1 MKKVDFYCIIL
12 WYDIIGGENVEKLKK
27 ILPVLAVVLIA
38 VLFVTSLFNEKT
50 KTESVTGFAMGS
62 PVNITVYN
70 SKNGK
75 DICSQAIERIKYI
88 DENYLSHTSSD
99 SAVYKLNKGET
110 VKDEWF
116 ADYIDNCIELN
127 SKSKKF
133 TLFSGE
139 FKDLWKIENGGYI
152 PTDDELA
159 KVLENHK
166 NSLIAIDDDNNEISI
181 GGGKLDLGALG
192 KGTACDEAIKC
203 LKEQKVEKALVTV
216 GGSVGMMGDDS
227 FNIGVRNPFGSQS
240 EYFAVLNVDNCFI
253 STSGD
258 YEKYFEKDSV
268 RYSHI
273 FDATTGKPVKNDLS
287 SVTVVAE
294 SGQLSDFLSTVV
306 YIEGVEKGVQIAKD
320 FDAFVIIVKKD
331 KSVLISEEL
340 KDKFTL
346 KDDSFSVSVIE

>member
-1 MKKVDFYCIIL
+1 M
-12 WYDIIGGENVEKLKK
+12 EKLKK
-27 ILPVLAVVLIA
+27 TLPILAVALIV
-38 VLFVTSLFNEKT
+38 VLFVVSLLGEQT
-50 KTESVTGFAMGS
+50 KTESVTGFSMGS

-75 DICSQAIERIKYI
+75 DICSQAIERINYI
-88 DENYLSHTSSD
+88 DKTFLSHTNSD
-99 SAVYKLNKGET
+99 SAVSKLNKGET

-127 SKSKKF
+127 SKSPKF

-166 NSLIAIDDDNNEISI
+166 NSLIAIDNDNNEVSI
-181 GGGKLDLGALG
+181 GSGKLDLGALG
-192 KGTACDEAIKC
+192 KGTACDEAIKY
-203 LKEQKVEKALVTV
+203 LESQKVEKALVTV
-216 GGSVGMMGDDS
+216 GGSVGMMGDDPFS
-227 FNIGVRNPFGSQS
+227 IGVRNPFGSQN
-240 EYFAVLNVDNCFI
+240 EYFAVLNIDNCFV

-273 FDATTGKPVKNDLS
+273 FDATTGKPVQNDLS
-287 SVTVVAE
+287 SVTIVAE
-294 SGQLSDFLSTVV
+294 NGMLSDFLSTVV
-306 YIEGVEKGVQIAKD
+306 FIEGIEKGVEIAKS
-320 FDAFVIIVKKD
+320 FDADVIIVKKD
-331 KSVLISEEL
+331 KSVLISEDL
-340 KDKFTL
+340 KDKFIL

>member
-1 MKKVDFYCIIL
+1 M
-12 WYDIIGGENVEKLKK
+12 EKLKK
-27 ILPVLAVVLIA
+27 LLPILAMGLIT
-38 VLFVTSLFNEKT
+38 VLFVTSLFNEKA
-50 KTESVTGFAMGS
+50 KTVSATGFSMGS

-70 SKNGK
+70 AKNGEN
-75 DICSQAIERIKYI
+75 CCNLAIERIKYI
-88 DENYLSHTSSD
+88 DENYLSHTNSD
-99 SAVYKLNKGET
+99 SAVYKLNKNET
-110 VKDEWF
+110 VKNEWF
-116 ADYIDNCIELN
+116 AEYLN
-127 SKSKKF
+127 DCFDLNAKSKKF

-139 FKDLWKIENGGYI
+139 FKGLWKIEKGGYI
-152 PTDDELA
+152 PTDDELE

-216 GGSVGMMGDDS
+216 GGSVGMMGDDL
-227 FNIGVRNPFGSQS
+227 FNIGVRNPFGSQN
-240 EYFAVLNVDNCFI
+240 EYFAILSVADCFV

-258 YEKYFEKDSV
+258 YEKYFEKDGV

-273 FDATTGKPVKNDLS
+273 FDATTGKPVQNDLS

-294 SGQLSDFLSTVV
+294 SGRLSDFLSTVV

-320 FDAFVIIVKKD
+320 FDAYVIIVKKD

-346 KDDSFSVSVIE
+346 KDESFSVSVIE